1 MSAPTTLHT
10 RRLVLRPFTIEDVN
24 DVHDY
29 ASDSEWSRFLPVASP
44 YTVRDAEEFVTR
56 QILKDW
62 CDKPRFAVEFNGV
75 VVGSVKLTIENRLS
89 IASLR
94 YSIARSCWNRGLTT
108 EAVDA
113 VVGWGFD
120 ELGLEKVYA
129 RMDVEN
135 VGSWR
140 VMVKVGMTREGTL
153 RSHGVNRGVR
163 HDYHYYGILRSEWE
177 RGRKGAR

>member
-24 DVHDY
+24 DVLSY
-29 ASDSEWSRFLPVASP
+29 ASDPEWSRFLPVANP

-56 QILKDW
+56 QISKNWDER
-62 CDKPRFAVEFNGV
+62 PRFAIEFKGV
-75 VVGSVKLTIENRLS
+75 VVGSVKLTIEKPLS

-94 YSIARSCWNRGLTT
+94 YSIARPCWNRGLMT
-108 EAVDA
+108 EAVTA
-113 VVGWGFD
+113 VVDWGFD
-120 ELGLEKVYA
+120 EFGLRKVYS

-140 VMVKVGMTREGTL
+140 VMEKIGMRREGTL

-177 RGRKGAR
+177 SDQL

>member
-10 RRLVLRPFTIEDVN
+10 PRLVLRPLTMEDVN
-24 DVHDY
+24 DVLEY
-29 ASDSEWSRFLPVASP
+29 ASDAEWSRFLPVASP
-44 YTVRDAEEFVTR
+44 YTVKDAEEFVTR

-62 CDKPRFAVEFNGV
+62 RDKPRFAVEFNGV
-75 VVGSVKLTIENRLS
+75 VVGSVKLTIEKPLS

-94 YSIARSCWNRGLTT
+94 YSIARSCWNRGLMT
-108 EAVDA
+108 EAVTA

-120 ELGLEKVYA
+120 EFGLEKVYA

-140 VMVKVGMTREGTL
+140 VMEKIGMTRERTL
-153 RSHGVNRGVR
+153 RRHGVNRGVR

-177 RGRKGAR
+177 SGRKWA